1 MTPAQTKLYWKS
13 WSAAKKAGQLADA
26 DRARLTLE
34 ALGYEA
40 SSKSLTNAEFDK
52 VLAAF
57 RAISAPYSLKPQ
69 LRAQEQPNTRRLHK
83 IQHLLKCFALFVQDP
98 CSYCDVILQERFR
111 VSYLSDLAQL
121 DTNSRIV
128 GDDVRSR
135 FLDLEPS
142 ELEKLIWTLSD
153 SLSRLRRKGI
163 LSPHGLARYNAVD
176 RALCA
181 RAGLVH
187 LPLTTDHSSLELSE
201 HFMCKLA
208 TVPCFRANCA
218 ACRDERKN
226 TVGARSTRDPL
237 VQPSSINVA
246 REMAH
251 TTEEEPF

>member
-13 WSAAKKAGQLADA
+13 WSAAKKAGHLADA

-83 IQHLLKCFALFVQDP
+83 IANLLKCLGLFVAEP
-98 CSYCDVILQERFR
+98 VPYASAILRDRFH
-111 VSYLSDLAQL
+111 VSVLEDLA
-121 DTNSRIV
+121 RV
-128 GDDVRSR
+128 
-135 FLDLEPS
+135 DLNAELIADKSQYGGTSSGSPTCAAS
-142 ELEKLIWTLSD
+142 ELEKLIFTLSRCV
-153 SLSRLRRKGI
+153 SVLRRKGVLHAGGARSTVPQI
-163 LSPHGLARYNAVD
+163 TEHEMCRLA
-176 RALCA
+176 
-181 RAGLVH
+181 
-187 LPLTTDHSSLELSE
+187 
-201 HFMCKLA
+201 K
-208 TVPCFRANCA
+208 VPCFRANCA
-218 ACRDERKN
+218 ACRDEKKN

-237 VQPSSINVA
+237 MQPSSINVA
-246 REMAH
+246 REIEMAH